1 MNPATDPEKID
12 ECDQLMNL
20 TYLPLILL
28 SVIMSTGAQLVL
40 KFGANKINS
49 ELQDA
54 SGLWTIALTVLNM
67 PILVGLC
74 IYVISAATWIWVLTK
89 VDISVAY
96 PFISLGFVMTLVFGA
111 LVFDEGLSA
120 SKIIGTVLIIAGC
133 IFIARS

>member
-1 MNPATDPEKID
+1 
-12 ECDQLMNL
+12 MNL

-40 KFGANKINS
+40 KLGANKINA

-54 SGLWTIALTVLNM
+54 TGLWAIALTLLNM
-67 PILVGLC
+67 PILIGLV

-96 PFISLGFVMTLVFGA
+96 PFISLGFVMTLVFGW
-111 LVFDEGLSA
+111 LVFGEELSG
-120 SKIIGTVLIIAGC
+120 SKIIGTVLIIVGC

>member
-1 MNPATDPEKID
+1 M
-12 ECDQLMNL
+12 QL

-28 SVIMSTGAQLVL
+28 SVIMSTGAQLIL
-40 KFGANKINS
+40 KLGANKINA

-54 SGLWTIALTVLNM
+54 TGLWAMALTVLNW
-67 PILVGLC
+67 PILVGLF

-89 VDISVAY
+89 VDISIAY

-111 LVFDEGLSA
+111 LVFNESLST